1 MTILLYVDIFGTPI
15 VMSGNTGHRKKKF
28 LHVSSWTINVGIAH
42 ILIRDMTPPQKK
54 TLMCM
59 ICSAATMYG
68 NTEMYGNAKKSTE
81 MYGWKVGVL
90 SVQKYVRMYGIL
102 EKN

>member
-1 MTILLYVDIFGTPI
+1 
-15 VMSGNTGHRKKKF
+15 
-28 LHVSSWTINVGIAH
+28 
-42 ILIRDMTPPQKK
+42 
-54 TLMCM
+54 
-59 ICSAATMYG
+59 MYG
-68 NTEMYGNAKKSTE
+68 NMEITEMQKKCTE

>member
-1 MTILLYVDIFGTPI
+1 MLYKIQI
-15 VMSGNTGHRKKKF
+15 YR
-28 LHVSSWTINVGIAH
+28 
-42 ILIRDMTPPQKK
+42 
-54 TLMCM
+54 
-59 ICSAATMYG
+59 AATMYG
-68 NTEMYGNAKKSTE
+68 NTEMYGNVKKCTE